1 MAETTKEKIYKFGER
16 FSGTKT
22 KTGEPQDYEVLLKRC
37 LKRQELF
44 EDHEFPCVRETAWG
58 TKEPEFEVVWKRPWE
73 ISENPDFLNE
83 TFSRFDVEQGG
94 LGDCWLLASIATLTL
109 HQDLFKNVVPEGQ
122 SFQKD
127 KYAGIFHF
135 RLWKANRWIDI
146 VVDDR
151 LPYREDEK
159 TLAFVTSSAKN
170 EFWSALLEKAY
181 AKLHGGYAALVGGSG
196 NEGLGT
202 FTGGLTEQL
211 ILERPPKNLFQI
223 IQKALER
230 KSLITC
236 SIIESEKGKKGLH
249 AFHEYSVTGATQ
261 VPVEGR
267 EERLIRIRNPW
278 GSGEWRGAWSD
289 KSKKWAK
296 VSDEKR
302 QELGLVVKDDGEFW
316 ISEEDFVKYF
326 QMLDFCHLDPGST
339 TGELKGSAS
348 EKQWEVAKFEGSWVP
363 GSSAGGADDNSEKFA
378 TNPQYMVT
386 LHEPDDED
394 EDGECTVIVALMQK
408 NRRVFQVHDEMWLN
422 IGFAVYEVEDPDNCP
437 APLTHEYL
445 ADYRQVGQS
454 QRLSASR
461 ENTCRFRLL
470 PGTFCV
476 IPCTEEADQAGDF
489 LLRIYTEKKCRCREH
504 DGAPAIITKPGEDKK
519 SDGGKV
525 QPDKTTGDDGNE
537 VNGDEKEGDGKD
549 GEDGGDDSEEE
560 IDQSLKDAFNEVA
573 SEDGTVC
580 CSALKTLLKNVSEQD
595 GGPLDF
601 SLDICRS
608 MVALIDDDYTGTLT
622 VEEFAVLHKHIK
634 QWKEAFKSY
643 DKGSTGY
650 LSTYA
655 LRNALRSAGY
665 VVNQHVLKALVL
677 RYGHDRKI
685 SLADFIGCAVKLM
698 CMIDIYDAWDPEKEN
713 AVTVSRNEWL
723 KYTMYC

>member
-1 MAETTKEKIYKFGER
+1 MAEKTKEKIYKFGER

-22 KTGEPQDYEVLLKRC
+22 KTGEPQDYEALLKRC
-37 LKRQELF
+37 LERQELF
-44 EDHEFPCVRETAWG
+44 EDHEFPCVRETVWG
-58 TKEPEFEVVWKRPWE
+58 IKEPEFEIVWKRPWE
-73 ISENPDFLNE
+73 ICESPEFLNE
-83 TFSRFDVEQGG
+83 TFSRFDVRQGG
-94 LGDCWLLASIATLTL
+94 VGNCWMLASMATLTL
-109 HQDLFKNVVPEGQ
+109 HQDLLKNVVPEGQ
-122 SFQKD
+122 SFEKD

-135 RLWKANRWIDI
+135 YLWKANRWIDI

-151 LPYREDEK
+151 LPYREDRE
-159 TLAFVTSSAKN
+159 TLAFVTSSASN

-181 AKLHGGYAALVGGSG
+181 AKLHGGYAALDGGSG
-196 NEGLGT
+196 NEALGT

-211 ILERPPKNLFQI
+211 FLERPPKNLFQI
-223 IQKALER
+223 IHKALER

-236 SIIESEKGKKGLH
+236 SIIKSEKGEEGLY

-261 VPVEGR
+261 VPVEDGQ
-267 EERLIRIRNPW
+267 ERLIRIRNPW
-278 GSGEWRGAWSD
+278 GNGEWSGAWSD
-289 KSKKWAK
+289 GSKMWAK

-302 QELGLVVKDDGEFW
+302 QELGLVVEDDGEFW

-326 QMLDFCHLDPGST
+326 DMLDFCHLDPGSM
-339 TGELKGSAS
+339 TGELKESAS

-363 GSSAGGADDNSEKFA
+363 GTSAGGADENSEKFA

-394 EDGECTVIVALMQK
+394 EDGECTVIVALVQK
-408 NRRVFQVHDEMWLN
+408 NRRVFQAHDEMWLH
-422 IGFAVYEVEDPDNCP
+422 IAFSVFEVEDPDNCP
-437 APLTHEYL
+437 APLTYEYL
-445 ADYRQVGQS
+445 SDYRQVGQS
-454 QRLSASR
+454 QRIDATR

-489 LLRIYTEKKCRCREH
+489 LLRIFTEKKCRCREH
-504 DGAPAIITKPGEDKK
+504 DETPAIITKPD
-519 SDGGKV
+519 
-525 QPDKTTGDDGNE
+525 E
-537 VNGDEKEGDGKD
+537 VNGDEKDGDAKD
-549 GEDGGDDSEEE
+549 GEYGGDDSEEE

-580 CSALKTLLKNVSEQD
+580 CSTLKTLLKNVSERD

-622 VEEFAVLHKHIK
+622 LEEFAVLHKHIK
-634 QWKEAFKSY
+634 QWKEAFESY
-643 DKGSTGY
+643 DKDFTGY
-650 LSTYA
+650 LSTYE

-685 SLADFIGCAVKLM
+685 SLEDFIGCAVKLM
-698 CMIDIYDAWDPEKEN
+698 CMIDIYDTWDPENEN

-723 KYTMYC
+723 RYTMYC